1 MANNLFEIT
10 RQLRHNIIR
19 STTAAGTGHPT
30 SSLSGVE
37 FMTTIMFDGHFK
49 AILDEPLNVNND
61 RLIFSKGHACPL
73 LYSLYYTA
81 GHLSEE
87 KFMSLR
93 KFGSDIEGHP
103 TMNWEYT
110 EAATGSL
117 GQGLGVAV
125 GMALGLKNK
134 FGANNPLSKGSNQND
149 LGDSNAVNTTQNK
162 SPKKNN
168 SIQIPKVYCIL
179 GDSEMAEGSVWE
191 AMNSAVYYKLDN
203 LIAIIDLN
211 RLGQRGETQIG
222 HDTNNIKAKCE
233 AFGLET
239 FVIEE
244 GNNLESCRKIMNE
257 VAESKSTKP
266 KMIIAKTHKGAGISF
281 LENKDGWHGKSLPQG
296 DCDKALAEIGEVD
309 LTLRGQIPHPTTD
322 LKEEIGNQVKAKF
335 HSKNS
340 PYLGGGT
347 EGDEGSAPQNYE
359 LGSLIATRKAYG
371 NALNNLGAL
380 DESVVALDGEMNNST
395 YSEIFAKNYPNRYY
409 EMFIAEQNMISV
421 SSGLSRIGLK
431 PFASTFAA
439 FWSRAYDQIRM
450 GQYSHSNLKIM
461 GSHCGVSIGPDG
473 SSQMAVEDIGMFRAI
488 LNSVVLYPSDAV
500 STDRLMSKII
510 DYNGISYLRCTRAET
525 PVIYDNNET
534 FEIGGSKTLQSSESD
549 KITVIAAGITLHEAL
564 KAYDIL
570 KEKGINIRVI
580 DLYSI
585 KPLDLETLK
594 KANNETDQ
602 IIVVEDHYREGGIYE
617 AICSSQTIHKPIHS
631 LCVTKM
637 SCSGKPEELLRLM
650 EIDTQAIVE
659 LVEGLLN

>member
-10 RQLRHNIIR
+10 RQLRYNIIR
-19 STTAAGTGHPT
+19 STTSAGTGHPT

-37 FMTTIMFDGHFK
+37 FMTAIMFDGHFR
-49 AILDEPLNVNND
+49 AELDNPLNINND

-87 KFMSLR
+87 KLMSLR
-93 KFGSDIEGHP
+93 KFGSNIEGHP

-125 GMALGLKNK
+125 GMALGLKKEFAEEENC
-134 FGANNPLSKGSNQND
+134 
-149 LGDSNAVNTTQNK
+149 
-162 SPKKNN
+162 
-168 SIQIPKVYCIL
+168 PKVYCIL

-191 AMNSAVYYKLDN
+191 AMNSAVYFNLDN
-203 LIAIIDLN
+203 LIAVIDLN
-211 RLGQRGETQIG
+211 RLGQRGQTQIG
-222 HDTNNIKAKCE
+222 HDTNNMKAKCE
-233 AFGLET
+233 AFGMET

-244 GNNLESCRKIMNE
+244 GNDLESCRKVMNE
-257 VAESKSTKP
+257 VAQSKSGKP
-266 KMIIAKTHKGAGISF
+266 KIVIAKTYKGAGISF
-281 LENKDGWHGKSLPQG
+281 LENKDGWHGKALPQA

-309 LTLRGQIPHPTTD
+309 LKMIGEIPYPLTKLNKSIKDSLKNNPFPKGSEAKTQGDLETYDKTT
-322 LKEEIGNQVKAKF
+322 KV
-335 HSKNS
+335 
-340 PYLGGGT
+340 
-347 EGDEGSAPQNYE
+347 
-359 LGSLIATRKAYG
+359 ATRKAYG
-371 NALNNLGAL
+371 NALNNLGAINPNI
-380 DESVVALDGEMNNST
+380 VALDGEMSNST
-395 YSEIFAKNYPNRYY
+395 FSDIFGKNYPDRHF
-409 EMFIAEQNMISV
+409 EMFIAEQNLISV
-421 SSGLSRIGLK
+421 SSGLSRIGLI

-439 FWSRAYDQIRM
+439 FWSRAADQIRM

-473 SSQMAVEDIGMFRAI
+473 SSQMAVEDIAIFRAI

-500 STDRLMSKII
+500 STDRLMPKIL
-510 DYNGISYLRCTRAET
+510 DHVGISYLRCTRSDT

-534 FEIGGSKTLQSSESD
+534 FEIGGSKTLRSSDDD

-564 KAYDIL
+564 KAYDEL
-570 KEKGINIRVI
+570 QTKGINIRVI

-594 KANNETDQ
+594 KAGNETDQ
-602 IIVVEDHYREGGIYE
+602 IIVVEDHYIEGGIYE
-617 AICSSQTIHKPIHS
+617 AICGSQTITKPIHS

-637 SCSGKPEELLRLM
+637 SCSGAPEDLLKLM
-650 EIDTQAIVE
+650 EIDAQAIVE
-659 LVEGLLN
+659 KVLSLV